1 MIENCCAFT
10 GHRPRK
16 FPWGYNEADARCVT
30 LKETLAKEIAKLVD
44 AGYTDFLSGMAEGAD
59 TWAALAVL
67 ALKRENPALR
77 LHCIL
82 PCEGQ
87 EDGWSVSARELYFAV
102 LEQADEVVY
111 VNREYHK
118 GCMLERNRYMVD
130 HATCLLA
137 VYNGEWRGGTAA
149 TMRYAQKMGREIVVI
164 DPLTRFVAHGGG
176 GV

>member
-44 AGYTDFLSGMAEGAD
+44 AGYTDFLSGMAEDAD

-77 LHCIL
+77 LHCVL

-87 EDGWSVSARELYFAV
+87 EIKWSTSEQERYHSILR
-102 LEQADEVVY
+102 QADEVFY
-111 VNREYHK
+111 INQAYSPT
-118 GCMLERNRYMVD
+118 CMMERNHYLVE
-130 HATCLLA
+130 HTSILLA
-137 VYNGEWRGGTAA
+137 VYNGVRRSGTGA
-149 TMRYAQKMGREIVVI
+149 TVRYAQKLGREIVMI
-164 DPLTRFVAHGGG
+164 DPSSRIVSRCGG
-176 GV
+176 